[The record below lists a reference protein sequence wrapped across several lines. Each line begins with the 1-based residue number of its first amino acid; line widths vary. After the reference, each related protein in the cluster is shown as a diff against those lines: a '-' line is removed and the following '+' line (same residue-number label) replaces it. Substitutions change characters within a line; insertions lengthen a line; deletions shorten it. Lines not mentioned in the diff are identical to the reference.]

1 MSCQASLK
9 LDLDHHQQI
18 KWANIFTNFEKYFQA
33 LKSLNTQINDTVF
46 NVSTAES
53 SDSSAVFKPYKPAKY
68 DSTSTTLT
76 TSTTS
81 TTSSSTSHVKPA
93 QQIDLDSLDMD
104 GLVTDYHP
112 DL

>member
-1 MSCQASLK
+1 M
-9 LDLDHHQQI
+9 
-18 KWANIFTNFEKYFQA
+18 
-33 LKSLNTQINDTVF
+33 TQTVF

-53 SDSSAVFKPYKPAKY
+53 SDSRAVFKPYKPAKSN
-68 DSTSTTLT
+68 STSTTMST
-76 TSTTS
+76 TLTTS